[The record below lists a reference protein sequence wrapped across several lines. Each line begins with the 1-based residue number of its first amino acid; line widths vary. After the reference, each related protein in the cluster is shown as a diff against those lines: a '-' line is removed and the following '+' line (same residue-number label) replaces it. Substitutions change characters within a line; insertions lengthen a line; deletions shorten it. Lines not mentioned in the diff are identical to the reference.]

1 MAKGRSKAKKPAKR
15 RSVAAARRRAPAD
28 HRDRILREH
37 LVRLLSKEQ
46 AHAGFTSAVADL
58 PPGLRSGKIPGS
70 PHTPWQLLEH
80 LRIAQWDILEFC
92 RNPRHVSPSY
102 PDGYWPPTEAPPDNA
117 AWERSIQTFL
127 ADLQG
132 MIDLVKSPKTD
143 LFARIPHGEGQTIL
157 REAMLIADHNAY
169 HVGQFILLRRMA
181 GAWEPDR
188 PSHS

>member
-1 MAKGRSKAKKPAKR
+1 MTKGRAKTGKRTKR
-15 RSVAAARRRAPAD
+15 RSTSAARRKAPGD
-28 HRDRILREH
+28 HRDRVLREH
-37 LVRLLSKEQ
+37 LIRLLTKEQ
-46 AHAGFTSAVADL
+46 AHAGFATALDDFPL
-58 PPGLRSGKIPGS
+58 ELRSAKIPGS

-102 PDGYWPPTEAPPDNA
+102 PDGYWPPTDTPPDNA
-117 AWERSIQTFL
+117 SWERSVQTFL
-127 ADLQG
+127 ADLQA

-157 REAMLIADHNAY
+157 REAMLAADHNAY

-181 GAWEPDR
+181 GAWG
-188 PSHS
+188 